1 MLAYEIN
8 DRLDLFQRYFSLII
22 SEYIFKKDSEGKELK
37 INDDWQITLLNED
50 EIYSERNFN
59 SFPNF
64 YNAKINKDKNIW
76 TNIEVHEKNIHNY
89 RKLFWRELDLL
100 GINIPYFKWVDEQ
113 VFAELDFYV
122 YWNNPSMFLILMS
135 ILRKVRSLDVSLN
148 PLMII
153 SKTYY
158 DLFDFR
164 DPKIKF
170 LKIYIEYS
178 HLYPVNK
185 FYDGGWIFDVKSE
198 DNIQFNNI
206 SQAAYAL
213 FRFLVNSNFIYSLQ
227 EVKVFYN
234 ICEKNIEK
242 DLIKLLKLFNE
253 SLTIPIKWSFWIVYG
268 SENAI
273 ILDPQVDWKYF
284 SYSNPHIISY
294 K

>member
-1 MLAYEIN
+1 MFNE
-8 DRLDLFQRYFSLII
+8 
-22 SEYIFKKDSEGKELK
+22 DSKGKELK
-37 INDDWQITLLNED
+37 INDFCQITLLNED
-50 EIYSERNFN
+50 EIYYDWNFN

-76 TNIEVHEKNIHNY
+76 TNIEVYEKKINYY

-113 VFAELDFYV
+113 VFAELDFFV

-153 SKTYY
+153 SKNYY
-158 DLFDFR
+158 DLLDFR

-170 LKIYIEYS
+170 LQIYIEYS
-178 HLYPVNK
+178 NLYPVNK

-198 DNIQFNNI
+198 NNFQFHNI
-206 SQAAYAL
+206 SLAAYAL

-234 ICEKNIEK
+234 FYEKDIEK
-242 DLIKLLKLFNE
+242 DIIKLLKWFNE
-253 SLTIPIKWSFWIVYG
+253 SLSIPINWSFWIVYS
-268 SENAI
+268 SENVI
-273 ILDPQVDWKYF
+273 IFDPEVDWKYV
-284 SYSNPHIISY
+284 SYSNPHIVSY